1 MSINDEHIELLADT
15 FKVLGDKT
23 RLRILTAVM
32 NGRICVG
39 DIAKVCD
46 IPQPLASHH
55 LRLLKAYRLVVST
68 RENKQIFYE
77 AADNH
82 IKGMV
87 RDMMAH
93 IQEEDE

>member
-1 MSINDEHIELLADT
+1 MSVNDEHIELLADT

-32 NGRICVG
+32 NGRICVSEITKKCG
-39 DIAKVCD
+39 ISQSLV
-46 IPQPLASHH
+46 SHH
-55 LRLLKAYRLVVST
+55 LRLLKAYRLVIST

-87 RDMMAH
+87 HDMLAH